1 MTDLKP
7 KLKKGIF
14 AFAVAV
20 YIAVLIY
27 VVMLKNG
34 GDSVRMIRLVP
45 FDWLGNYLSGKRTL
59 RTTLKNVLGNILL
72 FVPLGVILP
81 LLHDKITLKKCV
93 AIGAALSLLAE
104 TAQYVF
110 GMGISDIDDIITNT
124 FGTFLGAGIYY
135 GLFRRL
141 KGSHTAI
148 IIFLLV
154 FGYLGF
160 GAIWYYQPDLIFR
173 RISYYGDSIAGVS
186 MTSYDISATCY
197 HINHGG
203 LCITTNSVKINNPD
217 YTGEVKEVC
226 YFTNDTIFVIGE
238 DGAYRAVTYA
248 DMKNRIDK
256 AGKANV
262 CIWFDP
268 NETCKMILY
277 MNDRTI

>member
-154 FGYLGF
+154 
-160 GAIWYYQPDLIFR
+160 
-173 RISYYGDSIAGVS
+173 
-186 MTSYDISATCY
+186 
-197 HINHGG
+197 
-203 LCITTNSVKINNPD
+203 
-217 YTGEVKEVC
+217 
-226 YFTNDTIFVIGE
+226 
-238 DGAYRAVTYA
+238 
-248 DMKNRIDK
+248 
-256 AGKANV
+256 
-262 CIWFDP
+262 
-268 NETCKMILY
+268 
-277 MNDRTI
+277 